1 MSKNQE
7 ENWRERK
14 TEERKRREEREE
26 KSLFSR
32 FGGRQKRERVCVRE
46 EEEREEEEREEEE
59 REREEVGD
67 HRLGNGES
75 EG

>member
-1 MSKNQE
+1 MESVIRLNKENVGEFFSKLINGEQAAY
-7 ENWRERK
+7 K
-14 TEERKRREEREE
+14 IGK
-26 KSLFSR
+26 LAIL
-32 FGGRQKRERVCVRE
+32 RQKYRLAGLSHIISKLD
-46 EEEREEEEREEEE
+46 E